1 MSAMTSSA
9 WSRAAVVLCAVL
21 VLGACKTV
29 EEEPPDT
36 GAEPA
41 AVEPVK
47 GSGGLSKVALTESAV
62 ERLALETVDVLAG
75 GAAGG
80 TQVPYSAVM
89 YDADG
94 NTWAYVE
101 VSPRVYLREA
111 ITVAEIHGDVA
122 SLTAGPP
129 PGTPVVSVG
138 AAELYGAEVGVD
150 H

>member
-9 WSRAAVVLCAVL
+9 WLRAAAVVCAVL
-21 VLGACKTV
+21 VLAACKTV
-29 EEEPPDT
+29 EEEAPET
-36 GAEPA
+36 GVEPA
-41 AVEPVK
+41 AVEPVQ
-47 GSGGLSKVALTESAV
+47 GSGGLSKVSLTESAV
-62 ERLALETVDVLAG
+62 ERLALETVEVSAG

-80 TQVPYSAVM
+80 TQIPYSALM

-111 ITVAEIHGDVA
+111 ITVSEIRGDVV
-122 SLTAGPP
+122 SLTAGPAL
-129 PGTPVVSVG
+129 GTPVVSVG